1 VTGNDVL
8 LRSEQS
14 GGAVAVVVNAVPA
27 EFDGPPL
34 HSHEFDETFYVLDG
48 TLTFQLNEELT
59 TATRGELVFAPRG
72 TAHTFANLSGAP
84 ALSCWSAPRPASSAT
99 SPGSPPSGTES
110 NRPTG
115 HSRRSQRSLPSAR
128 RSAAAHCLSLARQR
142 NSGICGI
149 F

>member
-84 ALSCWSAPRPASSAT
+84 ARFLLVCTPAGFERYFARLAAKRDGVEPPDWALAPIPEVT
-99 SPGSPPSGTES
+99 TIGPPISRGALLKPRQTTE
-110 NRPTG
+110 
-115 HSRRSQRSLPSAR
+115 
-128 RSAAAHCLSLARQR
+128 
-142 NSGICGI
+142 
-149 F
+149 